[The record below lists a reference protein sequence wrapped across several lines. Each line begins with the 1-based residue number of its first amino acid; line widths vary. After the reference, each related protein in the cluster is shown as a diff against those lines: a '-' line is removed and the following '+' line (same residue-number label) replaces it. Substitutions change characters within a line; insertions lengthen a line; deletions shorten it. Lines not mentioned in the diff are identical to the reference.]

1 MDRLLIVIGVL
12 VLVGA
17 AVAYRRLRG
26 RPQTSLPSRVD
37 PAQLGLDASHGTT
50 AVVAFSGPLCH
61 ACQQWGSELHS
72 AGIPYRKIDVL
83 HEAGLAREKFD
94 ERAEFFH
101 GHPIAAIDFANLG
114 FGGGTDNRVHG
125 NLTPDTAS
133 SHVSDGLRT
142 LRT

>member
-83 HEAGLAREKFD
+83 HEAGLARAYGVTHTPVILVVNQAD
-94 ERAEFFH
+94 GRVLA
-101 GHPIAAIDFANLG
+101 GYDDAPDAASVDHV
-114 FGGGTDNRVHG
+114 RE
-125 NLTPDTAS
+125 LTA
-133 SHVSDGLRT
+133 V
-142 LRT
+142 